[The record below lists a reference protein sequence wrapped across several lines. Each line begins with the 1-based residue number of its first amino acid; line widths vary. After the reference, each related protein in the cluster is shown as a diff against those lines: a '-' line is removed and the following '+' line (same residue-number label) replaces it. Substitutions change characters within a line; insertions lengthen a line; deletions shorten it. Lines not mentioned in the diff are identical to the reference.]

1 MVYINSPNH
10 LIFLK
15 IVVTNHG
22 FNLKLKI
29 IVASYD
35 FNYFKIFNYG
45 FANVAMMLRFN
56 TEINTQIFQIIELKL
71 ISDNKIIIIII
82 IINIDYISFE
92 EHATM
97 RDFPSVYRS

>member
-35 FNYFKIFNYG
+35 FNYFNIFNYG
-45 FANVAMMLRFN
+45 FANVAMMLIFN
-56 TEINTQIFQIIELKL
+56 TEINAQIFQIIELKL
-71 ISDNKIIIIII
+71 ISGNKIIIII
-82 IINIDYISFE
+82 IINIDYIPFE
-92 EHATM
+92 EHAAM